1 MIELRNVTRRFGLTT
16 LAIKGLDLTVQ
27 DREFLVLY
35 GPAGAGKSTTLK
47 MIAGIVRPTSGDIL
61 RDGQSLLGVP
71 PERRDMAMCFE
82 NYALYSH
89 LSVFENLA
97 FPLRAKG
104 VADSEI
110 QAKVTRIAETL
121 GIPHLLERRPGFL
134 SGGQRQ
140 RVALGRAIIRPAS
153 TYLLDEPIGHLDAK
167 LRHRMRAELKAMARD
182 LASTI
187 VLTTTSSREALALGD
202 RIAVL
207 DQGVLQQLGTPEEI
221 YHRPVNEFVASFVG
235 EPPMSFLDAT
245 VEQEGGQPALRLR
258 SGHRLPVGPG
268 WAAPL
273 RGSACRLGVRA
284 AELSIAD
291 QADDRHAVPVTV
303 DQVELLGHVRVVRLG
318 LGQELIAV
326 VVPPER
332 HLVPGQPLWL
342 AIDPA
347 RLHVFQDG
355 RAVSHPAMPTVH

>member
-1 MIELRNVTRRFGLTT
+1 MIELRKVTRRFGLATM
-16 LAIKGLDLTVQ
+16 AVKGLDLTVQ

-47 MIAGIVRPTSGDIL
+47 MIAGIVRPTSGDIV
-61 RDGQSLLGVP
+61 RDGHSLLAVP

-97 FPLRAKG
+97 FPLRARG
-104 VADSEI
+104 TPEVEI
-110 QAKVTRIAETL
+110 RAKVAKIAETL

-167 LRHRMRAELKAMARD
+167 LRHRMRAELKGMARD

-207 DQGVLQQLGTPEEI
+207 DQGVLQQLGTPEEV
-221 YHRPVNEFVASFVG
+221 YHRPANEFVASFVG
-235 EPPMSFLDAT
+235 DPPMSFLD
-245 VEQEGGQPALRLR
+245 L
-258 SGHRLPVGPG
+258 LPLGPG
-268 WAAPL
+268 WAGSIA
-273 RGSACRLGVRA
+273 GSACRLGVRA

-291 QADDRHAVPVTV
+291 VTDGRHSLAVTV
-303 DQVELLGHVRVVRLG
+303 DQVELLGHVRVVRLLVG
-318 LGQELIAV
+318 REPVAV

-332 HLVPGQPLWL
+332 SLSPGQPLWL
-342 AIDPA
+342 ALDPE
-347 RLHVFQDG
+347 RLHVFQNG
-355 RAVSHPAMPTVH
+355 RAVRHPAMPSLH

>member
-1 MIELRNVTRRFGLTT
+1 MIELRKVTRRFGLATM
-16 LAIKGLDLTVQ
+16 AVKGLDLAVQ

-47 MIAGIVRPTSGDIL
+47 MIAGIVRPTSGDIVK
-61 RDGQSLLGVP
+61 DGRSLLGVP

-97 FPLRAKG
+97 FPLRARGTPETEIKTK
-104 VADSEI
+104 VA
-110 QAKVTRIAETL
+110 KIAETL

-153 TYLLDEPIGHLDAK
+153 AYLLDEPIGHLDAK
-167 LRHRMRAELKAMARD
+167 LRHRMRAELKGMARD

-207 DQGVLQQLGTPEEI
+207 DQGVLQQLGTPEEV
-221 YHRPVNEFVASFVG
+221 YHRPANEFVASFVG
-235 EPPMSFLDAT
+235 DPPMSFLDAT
-245 VEQEGGQPALRLR
+245 LESRAGAPALRLAT
-258 SGHRLPVGPG
+258 GDLLPLGPG
-268 WAAPL
+268 WAGGLA
-273 RGSACRLGVRA
+273 GNACRLGVRA
-284 AELSIAD
+284 AELSIAEA
-291 QADDRHAVPVTV
+291 ADDRHRLPVTV
-303 DQVELLGHVRVVRLG
+303 DQVELLGHVRVVRLL
-318 LGQELIAV
+318 LGREPVAV

-332 HLVPGQPLWL
+332 GLSPGQPLWL
-342 AIDPA
+342 ALDPE
-347 RLHVFQDG
+347 RLHVFQNG
-355 RAVSHPAMPTVH
+355 RAVRHPAMPSLH

>member
-1 MIELRNVTRRFGLTT
+1 MIELRKVTRRFGLATM
-16 LAIKGLDLTVQ
+16 AVKGLDLTVQ

-47 MIAGIVRPTSGDIL
+47 MIAGIIRPTSGDIV
-61 RDGQSLLGVP
+61 RDGHSLLAVP

-97 FPLRAKG
+97 FPLRARG
-104 VADSEI
+104 TPEVEI
-110 QAKVTRIAETL
+110 RAKVAKIAETL

-167 LRHRMRAELKAMARD
+167 LRHRMRAELKGMARD

-207 DQGVLQQLGTPEEI
+207 DQGVLQQLGTPEEV
-221 YHRPVNEFVASFVG
+221 YHRPANEFVASFVG
-235 EPPMSFLDAT
+235 DPPMSFLDAT
-245 VEQEGGQPALRLR
+245 LESRAGEPGLRL
-258 SGHRLPVGPG
+258 STGDLLPLGPG
-268 WAAPL
+268 WAGSIA
-273 RGSACRLGVRA
+273 GSACRLGVRA

-291 QADDRHAVPVTV
+291 VTDGRHSLAVTV
-303 DQVELLGHVRVVRLG
+303 DQVELLGHVRVVRLLVG
-318 LGQELIAV
+318 REPVAV

-332 HLVPGQPLWL
+332 SLSPGQPLWL
-342 AIDPA
+342 ALDPE
-347 RLHVFQDG
+347 RLHVFQNG
-355 RAVSHPAMPTVH
+355 RAVRHPAMPSLH